1 MRDFPSSGMPTTEK
15 LSNRTQTTAGTLVV
29 TPTSSS
35 TSGTQQSKRS
45 PTSNKPEKNSNAIS
59 INSFETRLLNM
70 TFSESLQ
77 DPDSHEFKDLKAML
91 ETALTV
97 VFQDMPGF
105 LEAKV
110 TGFRKGSVITM
121 FSVVFNDTSSIA
133 SRSFTEVMV
142 RLKNAN
148 GTKVL
153 NDLLLGD
160 VTSVI
165 SVRNPERRVSKKER
179 DVDEGQSVPQWVL
192 IMIAPVYFTLMVI
205 FMGVVSWGVFLSV
218 QMLWSV
224 LLSRFPKV
232 TLMFKVQGRSR
243 FSPHLQSLGFNF
255 RTILSRVGFV
265 KCRLCCLNS
274 VSWSRHVWESK
285 LWVLPTPTFLFGFPV
300 QYNCRFMIRISLVFL
315 TFYWSPSVFFTHWI
329 MQQGVR

>member
-1 MRDFPSSGMPTTEK
+1 MPTTEK

-205 FMGVVSWGVFLSV
+205 FMGVVS
-218 QMLWSV
+218 
-224 LLSRFPKV
+224 
-232 TLMFKVQGRSR
+232 
-243 FSPHLQSLGFNF
+243 
-255 RTILSRVGFV
+255 
-265 KCRLCCLNS
+265 
-274 VSWSRHVWESK
+274 
-285 LWVLPTPTFLFGFPV
+285 
-300 QYNCRFMIRISLVFL
+300 
-315 TFYWSPSVFFTHWI
+315 
-329 MQQGVR
+329 